1 MDESKELGVENEVSD
16 DETDDEPKEPAYHHD
31 TTWDSPPWIKG

>member
-16 DETDDEPKEPAYHHD
+16 DETDEPKEPAYHHD
-31 TTWDSPPWIKG
+31 TTGDSPPWIKG